1 MGGLVPHERGNV
13 LASLNY
19 SVVLLVSFYDKQS
32 SLTCMR
38 DDAFEPN
45 VFRAH
50 AHPWPS
56 SSLDVE
62 LSFFRSMKAHIC
74 RLAASLHVKLES
86 ISYQIRLSLSERV
99 LYHPEIRLNSSFS
112 MRDSSQMSTK
122 NLLPSTLASSVKG
135 WQLTSSG
142 NWGVPSHLKGCT
154 AILAVRIIPVN
165 HESIQHSL
173 TRVTY
178 KPTITF

>member
-1 MGGLVPHERGNV
+1 MTNNLVSPVCGMTPLNLTFSEPMLILDQV
-13 LASLNY
+13 APWTLNY
-19 SVVLLVSFYDKQS
+19 
-32 SLTCMR
+32 
-38 DDAFEPN
+38 P
-45 VFRAH
+45 
-50 AHPWPS
+50 
-56 SSLDVE
+56 
-62 LSFFRSMKAHIC
+62 FFRSMKAHIC